1 MDSKSPNLILG
12 VGFMSNE
19 FEKLLKTDVEIERE
33 IIRDFSHE
41 FINEIKKLCDN
52 YGKDGLLKMLRE
64 GK

>member
-1 MDSKSPNLILG
+1 
-12 VGFMSNE
+12 MSNE
-19 FEKLLKTDVEIERE
+19 FEKLLKTDAEIERE

-41 FINEIKKLCDN
+41 FINEIKKLCDK